1 MSSEKRKALGRGLG
15 ALIPPFGTSLGPG
28 IKRDYFVV
36 GIEEVHP
43 SGQNP
48 RRIFNEKALGE
59 LADSIRQ
66 QGLLQP
72 LVVRVRTTEEGG
84 GFTLIAGER
93 RWLAAQR
100 AGIKEVSVVVKE
112 ATDQQAFEM
121 ALIENL
127 QRADLDPIEEAEAYR
142 RMCDEYG
149 YTQEELAERLGRD
162 RVTITNALRLLKL
175 PDPVRGMVSGGE
187 LQMGHARALL
197 GIEDP
202 QALVQAATRV
212 AERGLTVRQTEDL
225 VRREKTP
232 RLEPVPARPQST
244 SARDLETRLTRALQT
259 RVRVVEKTA
268 QAGRIEIDYASLDEL
283 DRLLDRLLR

>member
-15 ALIPPFGTSLGPG
+15 ALIPPVGTTPG

-48 RRIFNEKALGE
+48 RRTFNEKALSE

-72 LVVRVRTTEEGG
+72 IVVRVRAAEEGG

-100 AGIKEVSVVVKE
+100 AGIKEVPVVVKE
-112 ATDQQAFEM
+112 ASDQQAFEM

-197 GIEDP
+197 GFEDP

-212 AERGLTVRQTEDL
+212 AERGLTVRQTEEM

-244 SARDLETRLTRALQT
+244 SARDLETRLARALQT

>member
-1 MSSEKRKALGRGLG
+1 VSNEKRKALGRGLG
-15 ALIPPFGTSLGPG
+15 ALIPPVGSPPG

-48 RRIFNEKALGE
+48 RRSFNEKALSE

-72 LVVRVRTTEEGG
+72 LVVRVRTAEEGG

-100 AGIKEVSVVVKE
+100 AGIKEVPAVVKE

-175 PDPVRGMVSGGE
+175 PEPVRGMVSGGK

-197 GIEDP
+197 GLEDP
-202 QALVQAATRV
+202 QALVEAATRV
-212 AERGLTVRQTEDL
+212 AERGLTVRQTEEL

-232 RLEPVPARPQST
+232 RLEPVLARPQSA
-244 SARDLETRLTRALQT
+244 SARDLEARLARTLQT
-259 RVRVVEKTA
+259 HVRVVEKSA

-283 DRLLDRLLR
+283 DRLLDRLLH